1 MELAR
6 NFYWSMSKKRE
17 REEQNK
23 KRKVFKL
30 DVVPLNENQE

>member
-1 MELAR
+1 M
-6 NFYWSMSKKRE
+6 NKKRE

-30 DVVPLNENQE
+30 DIIPFNENQL